1 MLYLSIFAGVILLC
15 TRWAH
20 VIQFYLIIFNKLR
33 NELRKLHLVSLM
45 YLIMLTMMMTTTIVM
60 IIMMIIMTMTT
71 TMMIVICFN
80 ERWVCYD
87 WLEWKVHG
95 CELFLLLQVIDDLRG
110 HVVSCIDGQ
119 SFNVI
124 AYGETGSGKTFTIQV
139 SPQ

>member
-1 MLYLSIFAGVILLC
+1 MTMIMVVVVVMMVIMMMM
-15 TRWAH
+15 
-20 VIQFYLIIFNKLR
+20 I
-33 NELRKLHLVSLM
+33 
-45 YLIMLTMMMTTTIVM
+45 TMPTTMTTTTMTTTMLMMATFMKIVM

-80 ERWVCYD
+80 ERWVCCD

-95 CELFLLLQVIDDLRG
+95 CELFLLLQVIDELRG

-139 SPQ
+139 SLQ